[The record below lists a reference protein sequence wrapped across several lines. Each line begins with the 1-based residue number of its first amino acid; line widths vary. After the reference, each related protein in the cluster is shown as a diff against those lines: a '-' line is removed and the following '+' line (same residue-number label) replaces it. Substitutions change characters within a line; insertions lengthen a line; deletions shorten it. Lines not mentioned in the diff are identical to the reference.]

1 MYLLR
6 YFLKLVHE
14 TLYKKRQ
21 KQNKQKK
28 TKQNTSALPLYFSH
42 FCFLRFRMKCAKPVV
57 GILIL

>member
-21 KQNKQKK
+21 KQNKQTK
-28 TKQNTSALPLYFSH
+28 KQNTSALPLYFSH